1 MRNQVVEMVISTES
15 IDHYLAHL
23 RVNDSITMKGKRIV
37 ITGGAGFIGSH
48 LTSRLVEMGNEVI
61 VIDTLLRGNKI
72 PKDIFKQVSFHNVDV
87 ADKNAVVELSRGADV
102 IFHFAAILGVD
113 IVADNPIE
121 TMETEVNGMQSVAHA
136 ASVNNISKIVYAS
149 TSGVY
154 GHLALEKSVDEE
166 ILVDPRTSYAMAKRY
181 NEIYLASLFEEK
193 GIHSIALRFFNV
205 YGLRQDNRMVIPRFF
220 EQAMHNRPITVYGT
234 GQQTRDFTYVDDAVK
249 ATILLAD
256 KVSGFEIFNIANERE
271 STIGELAEHIKDM
284 AKSKSE
290 IVYLDAPKKRYD
302 YEVGRRYGSSAKLES
317 FIKYK
322 PATNL
327 RDGLKVIY
335 DSLQN

>member
-1 MRNQVVEMVISTES
+1 
-15 IDHYLAHL
+15 
-23 RVNDSITMKGKRIV
+23 MKGKRIV
-37 ITGGAGFIGSH
+37 VTGGAGFIGSH
-48 LTSRLVEMGNEVI
+48 LTSRLVEMGNEVL

-72 PKDIFKQVSFHNVDV
+72 PRDIFKKVEFHKVDV
-87 ADKNAVVELSRGADV
+87 SDRDTVIELTRGADI

-136 ASVNNISKIVYAS
+136 AIENNISKIVYAS

-181 NEIYLASLFEEK
+181 NEIYLASLHEEK

-220 EQAMHNRPITVYGT
+220 EQALNNLPITVYGS
-234 GQQTRDFTYVDDAVK
+234 GKQTRDFTYVEDAVK

-256 KVSGFEIFNIANERE
+256 KVDGFEIFNIANERE
-271 STIGELAEHIKDM
+271 STIGELAEHIKELCN
-284 AKSKSE
+284 SKSE
-290 IVYLDAPKKRYD
+290 IIYLDAPKKRYD
-302 YEVGRRYGSSAKLES
+302 YEVGRRFGSSAKLES
-317 FIKYK
+317 HISYK
-322 PATNL
+322 PSTPL
-327 RDGLKVIY
+327 PEGLKVIY
-335 DSLQN
+335 KALVN